1 MPTPVESTDV
11 APLCAAHYRPL
22 HANARHT
29 LPHRSDADDVVQET
43 WLRVVKSATRALLD
57 NGRAHLYRVARNLI
71 VDHYRLIQRRRKPAL
86 EHAPLHAIAHAIT
99 NPAPLPGHHVPDAE
113 QLRHLDAI
121 IATLPPRSREVFL
134 LARVEQRS
142 LADISAHLGISQQT
156 AHGHLLRALVAL
168 QQVPAA

>member
-1 MPTPVESTDV
+1 VPTPVESTDV

-43 WLRVVKSATRALLD
+43 WLRVVKSAARALLD

-71 VDHYRLIQRRRKPAL
+71 VDRYRLIQRRRKPAL
-86 EHAPLHAIAHAIT
+86 EHAPLHAIAT
-99 NPAPLPGHHVPDAE
+99 PAPLPGHHVPDTV

-142 LADISAHLGISQQT
+142 LTDISAHLGISQQT